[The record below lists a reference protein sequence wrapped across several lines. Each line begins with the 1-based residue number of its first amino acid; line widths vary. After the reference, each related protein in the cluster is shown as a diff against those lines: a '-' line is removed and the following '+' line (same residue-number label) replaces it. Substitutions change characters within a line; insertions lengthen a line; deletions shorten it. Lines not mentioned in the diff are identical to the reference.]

1 MLAKN
6 CTSPGLDRI
15 KPGHLKHLPPVFT
28 NTLAILFTRQRK
40 VPKQR
45 KTCKTVLLY
54 KKGDPQDIGKYRLTC
69 LLSVIYKLFTRVILN
84 RIERTLDEGR
94 HASKQGFEKGS
105 VRLSTYTCATLENAM
120 RELEWDDV
128 GVKVDGRH
136 LQHLRFADDIV
147 LITSSINQAEQMLA
161 EFDETCEDRSS
172 IEPRQDDVYE
182 ERMGF

>member
-1 MLAKN
+1 MNNIDDEYERLIEHLYDCTRIAKREGK
-6 CTSPGLDRI
+6 CVS
-15 KPGHLKHLPPVFT
+15 KPP
-28 NTLAILFTRQRK
+28 RE
-40 VPKQR
+40 
-45 KTCKTVLLY
+45 
-54 KKGDPQDIGKYRLTC
+54 TC
-69 LLSVIYKLFTRVILN
+69 LRKLYTS
-84 RIERTLDEGR
+84 
-94 HASKQGFEKGS
+94 AWS
-105 VRLSTYTCATLENAM
+105 STSCSATLENAM